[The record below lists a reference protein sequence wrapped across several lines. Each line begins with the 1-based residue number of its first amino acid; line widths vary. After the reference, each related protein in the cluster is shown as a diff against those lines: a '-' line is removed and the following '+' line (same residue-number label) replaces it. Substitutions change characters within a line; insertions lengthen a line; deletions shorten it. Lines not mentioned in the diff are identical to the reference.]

1 MKLKYY
7 LRGLGTGIFVTA
19 LILTIAFDVRLSKIN
34 SSNENIT
41 ESRPETSSET
51 GSGNKDV
58 SENTSTDDLTENTA
72 EETTAGETTAGETT
86 TEETTTEIQPV
97 IPETDITT
105 AVPQSATVTLDIY
118 SGMSS
123 NKVAARLEELGVVED
138 GDDFNNYMYEKHIEN
153 SIRIGRFEI
162 SQNATYEEIVAAITG
177 R

>member
-34 SSNENIT
+34 SSNKNIT
-41 ESRPETSSET
+41 ESRPEKSSET

-58 SENTSTDDLTENTA
+58 SESAGTDDLTESTTKDTTA
-72 EETTAGETTAGETT
+72 EETTAKETT
-86 TEETTTEIQPV
+86 TETQPV

-105 AVPQSATVTLDIY
+105 AVVQSATVTLDIY

>member
-19 LILTIAFDVRLSKIN
+19 LILTIAFDIRLSKIN

-58 SENTSTDDLTENTA
+58 SESAGTDDLTESTTKDTTA
-72 EETTAGETTAGETT
+72 EETTAKETT
-86 TEETTTEIQPV
+86 TETQPV

-105 AVPQSATVTLDIY
+105 AVVQSATVTLDIY

>member
-19 LILTIAFDVRLSKIN
+19 LILTISFDVRLSKIN

-72 EETTAGETTAGETT
+72 EETTAG
-86 TEETTTEIQPV
+86 ETTTEIQPV

>member
-19 LILTIAFDVRLSKIN
+19 LILTIAFDIRLSKIN

-58 SENTSTDDLTENTA
+58 SESAGTDDLTESTTKDTTA
-72 EETTAGETTAGETT
+72 EETTTET
-86 TEETTTEIQPV
+86 QPV

-105 AVPQSATVTLDIY
+105 AVVQSATVTLDIY

-138 GDDFNNYMYEKHIEN
+138 GDGFNNYMYEKHIEN

>member
-34 SSNENIT
+34 SSNKNIT
-41 ESRPETSSET
+41 ESRPEKSSET

-58 SENTSTDDLTENTA
+58 SESAGTDDLTENTTKDTTA
-72 EETTAGETTAGETT
+72 EETTAKETT
-86 TEETTTEIQPV
+86 TETQPV

-105 AVPQSATVTLDIY
+105 AVVQSATVTLDIY